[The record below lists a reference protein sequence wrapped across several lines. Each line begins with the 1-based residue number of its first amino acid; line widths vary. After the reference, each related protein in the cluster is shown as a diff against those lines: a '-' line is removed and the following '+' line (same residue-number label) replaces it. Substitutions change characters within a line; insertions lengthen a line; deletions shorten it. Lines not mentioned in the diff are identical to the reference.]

1 MTLGA
6 EFSIKRMGNNVIQI
20 WDLAGQPTFS
30 AVRKSYYVGGVGA
43 LILYD
48 ITNRDSYDNVIRWA
62 EEIITNTGYP
72 VPLMI
77 VGNKI
82 DLRDA
87 HPNSVTTEEGV
98 KLARQLQEFLNCPI
112 SYTGASAKTGLYVDG
127 IFEYFINWSTS
138 TGEQEDGL
146 GVTIRSIPEYN
157 IETKLDGVE
166 SKTFSLDEST
176 PLVKTDKER
185 PFVPPIQLETSKE
198 PNLPIHVTKPEKE
211 KIPPKIPKNIK
222 KGSIPQIH
230 REKKPSQVELKK
242 PQVGTSEKSELH
254 EAVTDSPNREGQE
267 TEQIKNSEEAEAQGD
282 SDKKTQNEE
291 KDDSLSRNPTQSQIT
306 QNNEENEG

>member
-6 EFSIKRMGNNVIQI
+6 EFSIKRMGNDVIQI

-242 PQVGTSEKSELH
+242 PQWEHRRKASFMKRLQTHPTEKVKKLNKLKILKKLKH
-254 EAVTDSPNREGQE
+254 KGIL
-267 TEQIKNSEEAEAQGD
+267 IKKHKM
-282 SDKKTQNEE
+282 KK
-291 KDDSLSRNPTQSQIT
+291 KMIP
-306 QNNEENEG
+306 